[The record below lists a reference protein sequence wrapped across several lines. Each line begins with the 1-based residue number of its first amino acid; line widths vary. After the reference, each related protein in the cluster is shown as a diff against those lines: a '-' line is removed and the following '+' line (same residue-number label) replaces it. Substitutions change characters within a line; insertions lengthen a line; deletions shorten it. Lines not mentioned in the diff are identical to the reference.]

1 MTLFNNKTLQFENV
15 EDQGRQQETEEKL
28 VYQAMKSQYTKLILE
43 HFLLSYIDFTD
54 TAILLGLQKNVYPLY
69 DELKDL
75 RGLNG
80 VKEHVGK

>member
-1 MTLFNNKTLQFENV
+1 
-15 EDQGRQQETEEKL
+15 
-28 VYQAMKSQYTKLILE
+28 
-43 HFLLSYIDFTD
+43 LSYIDFTD